1 MLRSVLAWT
10 LRICVIAW
18 FVAAGTVLVV
28 RHVLMPSVDALR
40 EPIAA
45 MLAQQLALPV
55 SIIRIEG
62 GWAGWRPRLR
72 IEGLRI
78 ADREGREA
86 LTLAAVEAT
95 VAWSSLLRGEPHFD
109 RLDIQAPDMVLRRDP
124 AGQIFVAGI
133 GLPAST
139 GEDGGGLA
147 WLLAQRQI
155 LIHGARL
162 TWQDEARAAPA
173 LVLDGVA
180 LRLDRRGSKVR
191 FALDARP
198 PPALASALVVR
209 GEVARASR
217 LVSLQR
223 LPTAAGRN

>member
-1 MLRSVLAWT
+1 MARARARRKVSEQGPGSAVPRNVSQQRLRASSLSTPAPSPSNADSPPPAPARRAGGVLRSVLAWT

-162 TWQDEARAAPA
+162 TW
-173 LVLDGVA
+173 
-180 LRLDRRGSKVR
+180 
-191 FALDARP
+191 
-198 PPALASALVVR
+198 
-209 GEVARASR
+209 
-217 LVSLQR
+217 
-223 LPTAAGRN
+223 